1 MQVRGEADKTDVGIE
16 IIDILLGGGGGVLPC
31 FLGNGVVGNV
41 VARYFEGHRIR
52 GEGDVFSGV
61 GVEIREFD
69 LRDRVL
75 AFYPGDEDELFA
87 ERTPQGV
94 GTQGG
99 RSLEFR
105 VVAFD
110 LRRER
115 GLRHADLGDVARSA
129 HFEVEGGGFPGVYFR
144 FGQVGLQGELSHTAA
159 EVVRSS
165 FAGKRT
171 DFYLDRLAGHGV
183 LRCPGDFIAPIVVL
197 ARTDLYQH
205 AERKGGDRLSAFLLG
220 DEQYLVVRDD
230 VVEFVFVVAALVGFV
245 FRKVVFG
252 IDLCP
257 EGIEFRDLR
266 DGEPADIHAVVQLV
280 GNGDGFSDIGAG
292 VGYFGNQVD
301 VLLRRGG
308 RVGHLPDALLAFD
321 GFPHFDG
328 NALGLVF
335 LAFGFDHRRFDVQSA
350 FAFGLHQVGD
360 GGLLFGA
367 PFAIDIARYHA
378 PHELRTAQHDE
389 ILESRAGELILIQR
403 QRSGDFD
410 HQVFVHGHFL
420 FGNGDRN
427 GLLAI
432 LPLCRESHPQD
443 HDGQQGKDPSTGGG
457 GQVQRWEK
465 CFVDIHSGM
474 WKMCKDDR
482 LPVFGR
488 MNDGSFGLVPL

>member
-1 MQVRGEADKTDVGIE
+1 MKIGDKVRFLSEV
-16 IIDILLGGGGGVLPC
+16 GGGVVTGFQGKDMVLVEDADGFDIPMPIKEC
-31 FLGNGVVGNV
+31 VVIDTDDYNMKRKP
-41 VARYFEGHRIR
+41 VAPAPKQEVAGAKAKGASVKVRPDE
-52 GEGDVFSGV
+52 E
-61 GVEIREFD
+61 
-69 LRDRVL
+69 
-75 AFYPGDEDELFA
+75 EDE
-87 ERTPQGV
+87 RPVTYRP
-94 GTQGG
+94 
-99 RSLEFR
+99 
-105 VVAFD
+105 
-110 LRRER
+110 
-115 GLRHADLGDVARSA
+115 
-129 HFEVEGGGFPGVYFR
+129 
-144 FGQVGLQGELSHTAA
+144 
-159 EVVRSS
+159 
-165 FAGKRT
+165 
-171 DFYLDRLAGHGV
+171 
-183 LRCPGDFIAPIVVL
+183 
-197 ARTDLYQH
+197 

-220 DEQYLVVRDD
+220 NEQYLVVRDD
-230 VVEFVFVVAALVGFV
+230 VVEFVFVITALVGFV

-266 DGEPADIHAVVQLV
+266 DGEPPDIHAVVQLV

-292 VGYFGNQVD
+292 VGYFGDQVD

-321 GFPHFDG
+321 GFSHFDG

-389 ILESRAGELILIQR
+389 ILESRTRELILIQR

-432 LPLCRESHPQD
+432 LPLCRESHPQG

-457 GQVQRWEK
+457 GKVQRWEK